1 MHPETEHM
9 NHHLRQLL
17 HSALYLHLELH
28 RGTQVML
35 RYGVRDDASLLLQ
48 ATQAREPSREVSR
61 PGSSLNGWLTVSL
74 NPPTCVLCLL
84 RQYGFVMGEA
94 RGEANKHDCNRPLP
108 ASLPAS
114 LPATLPGTLRAAEP
128 FAELDPEAEP
138 EAEPADAPEPATEAQ
153 VAAAVA
159 AAAAAADGG
168 SYAPCKRQRGGEP
181 EPGAGLISE

>member
-74 NPPTCVLCLL
+74 NPPQPACFACCGSTVSSWA
-84 RQYGFVMGEA
+84 R
-94 RGEANKHDCNRPLP
+94 RGERPTSTTATARCPPPCPPPCLPPCLAPCAPPSPSPSLTLRPSLRPSLQMRPSPPPKLRSPRPLP
-108 ASLPAS
+108 L
-114 LPATLPGTLRAAEP
+114 LRRRP
-128 FAELDPEAEP
+128 
-138 EAEPADAPEPATEAQ
+138 T
-153 VAAAVA
+153 AAATPHVR
-159 AAAAAADGG
+159 G
-168 SYAPCKRQRGGEP
+168 SAVVSRSRAPV
-181 EPGAGLISE
+181 

>member
-1 MHPETEHM
+1 M
-9 NHHLRQLL
+9 
-17 HSALYLHLELH
+17 
-28 RGTQVML
+28 
-35 RYGVRDDASLLLQ
+35 
-48 ATQAREPSREVSR
+48 
-61 PGSSLNGWLTVSL
+61 
-74 NPPTCVLCLL
+74 LCLL
-84 RQYGFVMGEA
+84 RQYGFVMGEP
-94 RGEANKHDCNRPLP
+94 RGETNKHDCNRPLP

-114 LPATLPGTLRAAEP
+114 LRAAEP

>member
-1 MHPETEHM
+1 
-9 NHHLRQLL
+9 
-17 HSALYLHLELH
+17 
-28 RGTQVML
+28 ML

-48 ATQAREPSREVSR
+48 VTQAREPSREVSR

-108 ASLPAS
+108 ATLPA
-114 LPATLPGTLRAAEP
+114 TLRAAELL
-128 FAELDPEAEP
+128 AEPDAETELETEP
-138 EAEPADAPEPATEAQ
+138 EAEPADAAEPATEAQ
-153 VAAAVA
+153 VAEAVA

-168 SYAPCKRQRGGEP
+168 SHAPCKRQRGGEP
-181 EPGAGLISE
+181 DPGAG